1 MDNITL
7 DKVLKFMFKS
17 KESLV
22 NYYIIS
28 KTEFSQVS
36 FCKKFTFIICHT
48 DVSPA
53 GHWVVYCVRNINNKF
68 CVQYFDS
75 LGNSPTYYGLQ
86 FPLKNCSIYSIN
98 RVLQHASS
106 ESCGI
111 FVLYFIHYRIK
122 QCSYMSIV
130 NSFSSS
136 TIENEK
142 KVRRFYTLLLQRMLH
157 A

>member
-1 MDNITL
+1 
-7 DKVLKFMFKS
+7 MFKS

-48 DVSPA
+48 DVSPS
-53 GHWVVYCVRNINNKF
+53 GHWVVYFVRNTNNKLLIE
-68 CVQYFDS
+68 YFDS
-75 LGNSPTYYGLQ
+75 LGNSPTYYGLN
-86 FPLKNCSIYSIN
+86 FPLQNCSILFKS

-111 FVLYFIHYRIK
+111 FVLYFIHYRSK

-136 TIENEK
+136 SIENEK
-142 KVRRFYTLLLQRMLH
+142 KVRSFYTLLLKRMLH